1 MSKIISFIFKQ
12 YGIGQWWGAAKSTFA
27 NAAMYMS
34 VFNTAMIVPMA
45 YVTWIAPWL
54 QPQGI
59 AIPFWVFGGVILV
72 GAVAVMVLEYKVS
85 TPSGFSFWNEQ
96 FWKHDNPIRAELTN
110 IEERTKERFRVQ
122 DAKLQRI
129 EEILLRIEGRK

>member
-12 YGIGQWWGAAKSTFA
+12 YDIGQWWGAAKSTFG
-27 NAAMYMS
+27 NAAVYMS

-59 AIPFWVFGGVILV
+59 AIPFWIFCNPGTRLPRNPGVI
-72 GAVAVMVLEYKVS
+72 
-85 TPSGFSFWNEQ
+85 T
-96 FWKHDNPIRAELTN
+96 
-110 IEERTKERFRVQ
+110 RVV
-122 DAKLQRI
+122 
-129 EEILLRIEGRK
+129 